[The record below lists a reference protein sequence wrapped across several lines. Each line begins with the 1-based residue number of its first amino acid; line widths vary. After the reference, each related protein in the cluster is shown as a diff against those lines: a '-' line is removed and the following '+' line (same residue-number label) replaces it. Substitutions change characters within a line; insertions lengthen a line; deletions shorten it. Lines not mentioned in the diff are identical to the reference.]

1 MKKFFL
7 SIFLC
12 MSAIMSHAQD
22 CDISLRPVVTPSAAG
37 NAFPQ
42 VMSYLTNRLRTLTSK
57 ANAVGGLENSQ
68 FAIAAGYDIIN
79 KQIVAG
85 TPTKIIYDINIYLN
99 IVDLKG
105 EKVYSTYSNELKG
118 IGDNETKALINTF
131 QKVSN
136 SNREISAFIQQG
148 KQRIIDYYDTNYLNI
163 IKEAQALAAMK
174 NFDAAIYSLMMVP
187 QCCKGYDAAVKEL
200 KTVYQQF
207 VNQHCNENLAQ
218 ARAAW
223 MAAPNREGAATAS
236 VYLSE
241 IYPDAACYGDALE
254 LVKEIKKQMGEEW
267 KFMMR
272 QYADNIS
279 LERQRISA
287 MREISIAYANSKP
300 KTEITNIFW

>member
-1 MKKFFL
+1 
-7 SIFLC
+7 
-12 MSAIMSHAQD
+12 
-22 CDISLRPVVTPSAAG
+22 
-37 NAFPQ
+37 
-42 VMSYLTNRLRTLTSK
+42 MSYLTNRLRTLTSK

-105 EKVYSTYSNELKG
+105 EKVYSTYSKELKG

-131 QKVSN
+131 RKVSN

-223 MAAPNREGAATAS
+223 MAAPNSEGAATAS

>member
-1 MKKFFL
+1 
-7 SIFLC
+7 
-12 MSAIMSHAQD
+12 MSHAQD
-22 CDISLRPVVTPSAAG
+22 CDISLRPVVTPSADG

-136 SNREISAFIQQG
+136 SSRKISAFIQQG

-174 NFDAAIYSLMMVP
+174 NFDSAIYSLMMVP

-223 MAAPNREGAATAS
+223 MAAPNSEGAATAS

>member
-1 MKKFFL
+1 
-7 SIFLC
+7 
-12 MSAIMSHAQD
+12 MSHAQD

-223 MAAPNREGAATAS
+223 MAAPNSEGAATAS

>member
-1 MKKFFL
+1 
-7 SIFLC
+7 
-12 MSAIMSHAQD
+12 MSHAQD
-22 CDISLRPVVTPSAAG
+22 CDISLRPVVTPSADG

-136 SNREISAFIQQG
+136 SSREISAFIQQG

-223 MAAPNREGAATAS
+223 MAAPNSEGAATAS

>member
-1 MKKFFL
+1 
-7 SIFLC
+7 
-12 MSAIMSHAQD
+12 MSHAQD
-22 CDISLRPVVTPSAAG
+22 CDISLRPVVTPSADG

-136 SNREISAFIQQG
+136 SSRKISAFIQQG

-223 MAAPNREGAATAS
+223 MAAPNSEGAATAS